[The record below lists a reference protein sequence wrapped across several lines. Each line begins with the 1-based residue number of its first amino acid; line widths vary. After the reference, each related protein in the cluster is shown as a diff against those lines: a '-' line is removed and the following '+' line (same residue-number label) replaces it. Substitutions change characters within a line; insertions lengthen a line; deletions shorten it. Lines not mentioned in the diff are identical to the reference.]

1 MCSVHGRGRNLNK
14 AVEVFNMA
22 QSMGVALDEK
32 AYTNMICYY
41 GKAGNVLLFHAII
54 LNYRISIKLGVLSCF
69 TCPARVI

>member
-41 GKAGNVLLFHAII
+41 GKAGNMLFRLTISLNII
-54 LNYRISIKLGVLSCF
+54 EV
-69 TCPARVI
+69 

>member
-22 QSMGVALDEK
+22 QSTGVALDEK

-41 GKAGNVLLFHAII
+41 GKAGKLLLEFSLTII
-54 LNYRISIKLGVLSCF
+54 ES
-69 TCPARVI
+69 